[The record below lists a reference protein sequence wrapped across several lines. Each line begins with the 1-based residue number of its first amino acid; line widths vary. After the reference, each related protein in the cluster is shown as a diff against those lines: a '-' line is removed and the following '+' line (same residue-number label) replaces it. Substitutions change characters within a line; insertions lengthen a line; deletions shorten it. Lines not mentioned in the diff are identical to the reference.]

1 MTRINTNVS
10 SSIAQSNLARSH
22 ASLQVALQRLST
34 GLRIN
39 VGKDDPA
46 GLIASESLRSDITS
60 IERAITNS
68 ERANQLIGTADSALG
83 QVSSLLT
90 DIRGLVSEAA
100 NTGAL
105 SQQQIEANQLQV
117 DSSLEAIDR
126 IAQTTA
132 FQGRKLLDG
141 SLDFTTTSPG
151 NRVVEATASIT
162 IAADALAT
170 ATVSATGANNDF
182 VLTAKSAGTTLN
194 GFQVIFTTGGNATP
208 TISVNGTSS
217 VEIQLSG
224 DVTASTV
231 LQALSA
237 NAGFNALFSVSLAT
251 GNDGTG
257 TINTTA
263 GQIPATVTASG
274 GAAASALSLTAVTGG
289 TGPNAYTINLTSGS
303 SEGAAL
309 SGNTY
314 TITITAGS
322 TATTIADVL
331 SADGVFT
338 AAITGS
344 SSAAITVSATV
355 TAPTGGS
362 SGANISNLRIDQ
374 ANFGSQS
381 SIAVEIEID
390 TQATQGELAYSGGT
404 LTSDVILEIGGK
416 DGFEVFNF
424 GSGNTTTQIR
434 DAINLVS
441 DATGVSAS
449 LSGSDLVFRSTEF
462 GEAAFVS
469 LRALSGTF
477 DTYAAGTATSRD
489 EGSDVEARI
498 NGVAATGDG
507 LLATINTSTLDVS
520 FKVNSDLSAGSTV
533 NFSITGGGANFQLGP
548 DVVSNQQARLGIQ
561 GVNTATLG
569 GSNGTLFELR
579 TGGAKTLTTDVK
591 AAARVV
597 DEVISKV
604 TSLRGRLGAFQKT
617 TLETNIF
624 TLTDTLSNLTEAQ
637 SSIRDADF
645 AKETAALTRSQ
656 ILVQAGTSV
665 LTIAN
670 QNPQQVLALL
680 R

>member
-10 SSIAQSNLARSH
+10 SAIAQSNLARSQ
-22 ASLQVALQRLST
+22 ASLQTALQRLST

-46 GLIASESLRSDITS
+46 GLIASENLRSDITS

-83 QVSSLLT
+83 QVSSLLN

-105 SQQQIEANQLQV
+105 SKEQIEANQLQV

-151 NRVVEATASIT
+151 THTTAATAAVT
-162 IAADALAT
+162 IATDTAAT
-170 ATVSATGANNDF
+170 ATISAGGNNNDL
-182 VLTAKSAGTTLN
+182 VITAKSAGTTAN
-194 GFQVIFTTGGNATP
+194 GYTVRFSSGATGAVQVSLTGTEFE
-208 TISVNGTSS
+208 VL
-217 VEIQLSG
+217 LSG
-224 DVTASTV
+224 AVTASAIA
-231 LQALSA
+231 QALSSTG
-237 NAGFNALFSVSLAT
+237 GFNSLFSVSNAA
-251 GNDGTG
+251 GNDGSGVISADTL
-257 TINTTA
+257 
-263 GQIPATVTASG
+263 PSTVTAAG
-274 GAAASALSLTAVTGG
+274 GANASALSLTAVTSG
-289 TGPNAYTINLTSGS
+289 TGPNAYTINVTA
-303 SEGAAL
+303 GASLSASL
-309 SGNTY
+309 SGNTF
-314 TITITAGS
+314 TITLSGANS
-322 TATTIADVL
+322 TAAEVAAAI
-331 SADGVFT
+331 SASGIFT
-338 AAITGS
+338 AAVSGS
-344 SSAAITVSATV
+344 STALVSAGATV
-355 TAPTGGS
+355 TAPTGGENN
-362 SGANISNLRIDQ
+362 GGNISDVRIDQ

-381 SIAVEIEID
+381 QIAVEIEID
-390 TQATQGELAYSGGT
+390 AQATQGALVYSGGS
-404 LTSDVILEIGGK
+404 LTGDLILEVGGK
-416 DGFEVFNF
+416 NGFEVFNF
-424 GSGNTTTQIR
+424 GSGNTTTQIQ

-441 DATGVSAS
+441 DATGISAS
-449 LSGSDLVFRSTEF
+449 LSGSDLVLKSTEY
-462 GEAAFVS
+462 GTNSFVS
-469 LRALSGTF
+469 VRALSGSF
-477 DTYAAGTATSRD
+477 DTFNGSTLTTRDAGSNV
-489 EGSDVEARI
+489 SARI
-498 NGVAATGDG
+498 NGVVATGDG
-507 LLATINTSTLDVS
+507 LNASINTSTLDIG
-520 FKVNSDLSAGSTV
+520 FRVNDNLSAGSTV
-533 NFSITGGGANFQLGP
+533 NFNITGGGAIFQLGP

-569 GSNGTLFELR
+569 GSDGTLFELR
-579 TGGAKTLTTDVK
+579 TGGTKALATDVK

-597 DEVISKV
+597 EQTISKV

-617 TLETNIF
+617 TLETNIY
-624 TLTDTLSNLTEAQ
+624 TLTDTLSALTDAQ